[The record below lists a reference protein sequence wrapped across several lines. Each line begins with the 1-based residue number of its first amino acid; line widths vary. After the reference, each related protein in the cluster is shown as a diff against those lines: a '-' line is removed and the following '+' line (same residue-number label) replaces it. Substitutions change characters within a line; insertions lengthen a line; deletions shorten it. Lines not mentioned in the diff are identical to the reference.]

1 MRFERLAELVESPQ
15 VQRTLLGGYAGAYS
29 IGVTSD
35 PVDSGRPAIRVRVED
50 SSHEVP
56 SEILLDGEAV
66 PVVSHQD
73 FIRPKP
79 LAVRETVA

>member
-35 PVDSGRPAIRVRVED
+35 PVDAGRPAIRVRVED
-50 SSHEVP
+50 STHEIP
-56 SEILLDGEAV
+56 PEILLDGEAV
-66 PVVSHQD
+66 HVVSHQD

-79 LAVRETVA
+79 LPRRESAA